1 MIIYGIIVLT
11 VGITILILSI
21 LFFLGHINLLHEYHR
36 TNVKEEDKLIF
47 GRKIGISLLIM
58 SIGMLSSGAIAL
70 INSVLDT
77 LALILLFVPLFISII
92 LIVVTIIK
100 YNGKFID

>member
-1 MIIYGIIVLT
+1 MIVYGIIILT
-11 VGITILILSI
+11 VGIIIQILSI

-47 GRKIGISLLIM
+47 GRKIGICLSIM
-58 SIGMLSSGAIAL
+58 SIGMLSSGVIAL
-70 INSVLDT
+70 IDSTLDA
-77 LALILLFVPLFISII
+77 LALILLFVSLFISII
-92 LIVVTIIK
+92 LLVVTIIK